1 MKEKL
6 KKILKYRKFFSHKEC
21 TIDLLMNIEK
31 DCAVDSLMRIEDD
44 NFDRCTSACDCYYG
58 EGGFAYIKLCSSLM
72 EEYLREVR

>member
-31 DCAVDSLMRIEDD
+31 DCVQCKGCSFLL
-44 NFDRCTSACDCYYG
+44 SAEKDGSCN
-58 EGGFAYIKLCSSLM
+58 ICSYALNIN
-72 EEYLREVR
+72 LDEVI